1 MITRKDILSIEE
13 YCTEHNVLHKD
24 RLEEL
29 GISPLSFYPAKRKF
43 TML

>member
-1 MITRKDILSIEE
+1 MIAREDILSIEE
-13 YCTEHNVLHKD
+13 YCTEQNVSHKD

-29 GISPLSFYPAKRKF
+29 GISPLSFYPAKRKY